1 MKTTATQPNERN
13 AVTATNFEPQEA
25 PEVEEDDYSYE
36 DCYCCPCCGCSCYD
50 DDDWDEED
58 YEELVDSQTK

>member
-1 MKTTATQPNERN
+1 M
-13 AVTATNFEPQEA
+13 TATNFEPQEA